1 LVSNGLKEHGFLP
14 KTIVIAEDDT
24 RIRKLLLT
32 CIARHGYQVTL
43 APDGQIALAEIRNSM
58 PDLLITDIN
67 MPNLD
72 GLSLIKI
79 LRADSATT
87 LLPIIAMSADADE
100 MRTMIGPDLVQHF
113 LNKPIELTALCAIVH
128 DLIGPP

>member
-1 LVSNGLKEHGFLP
+1 MS
-14 KTIVIAEDDT
+14 KTILIVDDDA

-32 CIARHGYQVTL
+32 CIIRHGYKVKIVS
-43 APDGQIALAEIRNSM
+43 DGLLALAEIRNAL
-58 PDLLITDIN
+58 PDLLITDFN

-79 LRADSATT
+79 LRADPTMSM
-87 LLPIIAMSADADE
+87 LPIIALSAEADR
-100 MRTMIGPDLVQHF
+100 MRSMIHPDQVAHL
-113 LNKPIELTALCAIVH
+113 LMKPIPLTVLCTIVH